1 MLNVFFALVTV
12 FAWGTWLA
20 PSQHVPMKGQ
30 QTRTFYVTMAVL
42 LTAIVVAFFKG
53 FQELTLVTAWLPFLG
68 GVIWALSGL
77 SAFVGTQRLGMAKAF
92 GIWAPLNIIV
102 SILWGIL
109 LFGEFLH
116 TGTLNIVLAVA
127 SFLVIIGG
135 ILMIIF
141 SGSEGD
147 RSKQSGAALYG
158 YLGALGAGIGWAS
171 YFIPI
176 RISGLS
182 VWVAMLPL
190 AAGMFAGG
198 AVICMVSKSSLHL
211 EKPSH
216 YVRVLS
222 TGLLWAAGNY
232 CALLMMQNLGTGK
245 GFTIAQLCV
254 VVNALMGVFWEHTP
268 RPGTR
273 AAYLTLAGV
282 VVATIGAAVLGNL
295 K

>member
-1 MLNVFFALVTV
+1 MMNVFYALVTV

-30 QTRTFYVTMAVL
+30 QTRTFYVTLAVL
-42 LTAIVVAFFKG
+42 LTAIVIAFFKG
-53 FQELTLVTAWLPFLG
+53 FQGLTLGTAWPPFLG
-68 GVIWALSGL
+68 GVIWAVSGL

-92 GIWAPLNIIV
+92 GIWSPLNIIV
-102 SILWGIL
+102 SILWGII

-116 TGTLNIVLAVA
+116 TGTLNIILAAV
-127 SFLVIIGG
+127 SFVVIIGG

-182 VWVAMLPL
+182 MWVAMLPL

-198 AVICMVSKSSLHL
+198 AVICIVSKSSLHL

-216 YVRVLS
+216 YMRVLS
-222 TGLLWAAGNY
+222 TGLLWTAGNY
-232 CALLMMQNLGTGK
+232 CALLMMQHLGTGK

-254 VVNALMGVFWEHTP
+254 VVNALLGVFWEHTP